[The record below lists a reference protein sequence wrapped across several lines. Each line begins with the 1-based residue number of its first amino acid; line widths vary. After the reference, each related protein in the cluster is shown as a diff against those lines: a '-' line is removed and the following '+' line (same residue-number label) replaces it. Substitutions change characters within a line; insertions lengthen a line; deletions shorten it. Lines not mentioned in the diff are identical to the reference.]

1 MFSDPSFLKGGC
13 TRPAASRATGS
24 CVSQFN
30 PNSMTDRLK
39 AATDARAAAL
49 ARFRDRPP
57 ADDPRVLARKAE
69 RAQIV
74 RERAIRVAAREQA
87 RREAEARA
95 AAEAEAER
103 ERIAAEEIRAAEE
116 KVAQAAAARLEQKA
130 LRDARYAAR
139 KAKARR

>member
-1 MFSDPSFLKGGC
+1 MCSEARFQGSAPE
-13 TRPAASRATGS
+13 AASRMTGS

-39 AATDARAAAL
+39 AATEARAAAL
-49 ARFRDRPP
+49 ARFRDRPA
-57 ADDPRVLARKAE
+57 ADDPAVLARKAE
-69 RAQIV
+69 RAQIA
-74 RERAIRVAAREQA
+74 REREVRVAAREQA
-87 RREAEARA
+87 RLEAEAQR

-103 ERIAAEEIRAAEE
+103 ERQAAEEVRAAEE

-130 LRDARYAAR
+130 QRDARYAAR